1 LIYIKNYDII
11 IIENKKGILR
21 YPPMNIEDRIMA
33 GASDEEI
40 DAMLNAVKAAA
51 KAKREEEVKAQAQAR
66 AEKEK
71 AKKREHLKAEARAH
85 VINAMIAYSEA
96 FDLLDE
102 GEEWDDEMVAKAEEL
117 VKEYEQ
123 MIPVYMALAK
133 AININPSDCK
143 LVIDE
148 EDLEKFFK

>member
-1 LIYIKNYDII
+1 
-11 IIENKKGILR
+11 
-21 YPPMNIEDRIMA
+21 MNIEDRIMA

-51 KAKREEEVKAQAQAR
+51 KKKREEEMKVQAQA
-66 AEKEK
+66 K
-71 AKKREHLKAEARAH
+71 AKKEEAEKKEHLKAEARAY

-123 MIPVYMALAK
+123 LIPVYMALAK
-133 AININPSDCK
+133 AININPSDYK
-143 LVIDE
+143 IVIDE
-148 EDLEKFFK
+148 EDLEKFLK

>member
-1 LIYIKNYDII
+1 
-11 IIENKKGILR
+11 
-21 YPPMNIEDRIMA
+21 MNIEDMIMN
-33 GASDEEI
+33 GASDSEVEAMIAEI
-40 DAMLNAVKAAA
+40 KAAA
-51 KAKREEEVKAQAQAR
+51 KAKREKEMRAQAQAR
-66 AEKEK
+66 AKKEETEKK
-71 AKKREHLKAEARAH
+71 EHLKAEARAY

-96 FDLLDE
+96 FDLLSE

-133 AININPSDCK
+133 AINMNPSDCK

>member
-1 LIYIKNYDII
+1 
-11 IIENKKGILR
+11 
-21 YPPMNIEDRIMA
+21 MNIEDMIMN
-33 GASDEEI
+33 GASDSEV
-40 DAMLNAVKAAA
+40 DAMIAEIKAAA
-51 KAKREEEVKAQAQAR
+51 KAKKEKEMRAQAQAR
-66 AEKEK
+66 AKKEKEETE
-71 AKKREHLKAEARAH
+71 KKERLKAEARAY

-96 FDLLDE
+96 FDLLSE

-133 AININPSDCK
+133 AINMNPSDCK

-148 EDLEKFFK
+148 EDLDKFFK